1 MKQVVVISGKGGT
14 GKTTLTASLA
24 ALAKPSVLADC
35 DVDAPDLH
43 LILKPQ
49 VRQRGDYQGGEVA
62 VIDQDLCTD
71 CGLCRE
77 VCRFDAISEDYVVDP
92 FACEG
97 CGLCPR
103 VCPVDAIEMVQERA
117 GEWYISDTMYG
128 PMVHAKLDVAQE
140 NSGKLVTVV
149 RNFAKRVAQ
158 EKGLDCVVIDGPP
171 GVGCPVISSIT
182 GVDLAIV
189 VSEPTVSGIHDLERA
204 VQIAGQ
210 FRVPVWVVVN
220 KYDLNLEMTAEIER
234 YCKENSLP
242 LAAKLPFDER
252 VIDAL
257 VNEKPVVEFS
267 DGPVTQE
274 IRRLWSGLENFC
286 RS

>member
-62 VIDQDLCTD
+62 VIDKDLCTD

-117 GEWYISDTMYG
+117 GEWYISDTQYG

-149 RNFAKRVAQ
+149 RNFAKKAAQ
-158 EKGLDCVVIDGPP
+158 ERGLDCVIIDGPP

-220 KYDLNLEMTAEIER
+220 KFDLNLDMTAEIER
-234 YCKENSLP
+234 YCEQNQIP
-242 LAAKLPFDER
+242 FAGKLPFDES

-257 VNEKPVVEFS
+257 VNEKPVVEFG
-267 DGPVTQE
+267 DGPVARE
-274 IRRLWSGLENFC
+274 IKRLWSGLEEFC
-286 RS
+286 HS